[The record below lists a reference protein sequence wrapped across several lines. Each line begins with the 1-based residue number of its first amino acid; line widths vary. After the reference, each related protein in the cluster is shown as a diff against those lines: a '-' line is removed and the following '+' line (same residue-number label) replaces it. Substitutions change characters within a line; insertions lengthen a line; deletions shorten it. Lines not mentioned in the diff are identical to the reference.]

1 MRRRITVSDAIVY
14 MLLFCVAL
22 SMVLPFVH
30 EMAKSFSAPQEVSS
44 GRVGLL
50 PKELTLG
57 NYYYF
62 YRKHLSTLARAFG
75 NSTFITVV
83 GVLWS
88 TLNTAMFAFALSR
101 PRNEFRLTK
110 PLMYIVMFSLV
121 FSRPIIPYFLSV
133 KAYGLI
139 DTHWAII
146 LPHTIFPFHLVLA
159 VTFFRQLPEDLF
171 SACRIDGG
179 NDWHLLR
186 HVALPLSRA
195 VLVTVSLF

>member
-1 MRRRITVSDAIVY
+1 
-14 MLLFCVAL
+14 
-22 SMVLPFVH
+22 
-30 EMAKSFSAPQEVSS
+30 
-44 GRVGLL
+44 
-50 PKELTLG
+50 
-57 NYYYF
+57 
-62 YRKHLSTLARAFG
+62 
-75 NSTFITVV
+75 
-83 GVLWS
+83 
-88 TLNTAMFAFALSR
+88 
-101 PRNEFRLTK
+101 
-110 PLMYIVMFSLV
+110 MFSLV

-159 VTFFRQLPEDLF
+159 LSFFRQLPEELF

-195 VLVTVSLF
+195 VLMTISLFSAVILWNIFLHAMLFIRSSDLQPLQVFVRSILQAGGDVSRAGIIKDPFAETDSTKSALVLLTTIPIVLVYPLLQRYFAKGALLGAIKE